1 MTRRRVLAFSLA
13 VGSLVTGW
21 HGIRRGAQAQPHQAQ
36 AQSLRYYVAVR
47 GVIDP
52 NGEQG
57 GSVEDLRE
65 LFVDQLRRRP
75 DTTTTQPSW
84 LPTGAAQMR
93 AELASHRVKAYEAY
107 LKVRDLDERVVPL
120 LEDPTRR
127 RVTVEIDVQV
137 VGSTMPDR
145 ILKIGGE
152 GSASST
158 IVIGPSVDATAV
170 VRRMRREV
178 AAEAIRAALINTEE
192 KIQLVAMRDR

>member
-1 MTRRRVLAFSLA
+1 MTRRRVLALSFA
-13 VGSLVTGW
+13 VGSLATGVY
-21 HGIRRGAQAQPHQAQ
+21 GIRREAQAQPRQTQ
-36 AQSLRYYVAVR
+36 VQSLRYYVSVR

-65 LFVDQLRRRP
+65 LFSEQLRRRP
-75 DTTTTQPSW
+75 DTTITQPAW
-84 LPTGAAQMR
+84 LPVGVAQMR
-93 AELASHRVKAYEAY
+93 AELAAHHVKAYEAY
-107 LKVRDLDERVVPL
+107 LKVRALDERVVQLP
-120 LEDPTRR
+120 EDPNRR

-145 ILKIGGE
+145 ILKIGGD
-152 GSASST
+152 GAASST
-158 IVIGPSVDATAV
+158 IVIGPTVDASAV

-178 AAEAIRAALINTEE
+178 AAEAIQAALLNTEE